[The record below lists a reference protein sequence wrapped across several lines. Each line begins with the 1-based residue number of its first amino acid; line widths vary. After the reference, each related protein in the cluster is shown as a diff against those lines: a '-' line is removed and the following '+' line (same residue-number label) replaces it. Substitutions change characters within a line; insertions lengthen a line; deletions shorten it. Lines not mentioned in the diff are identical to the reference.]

1 LSELSLNRKSFY
13 KKVGVL
19 VIPMALQNLIN
30 VGVNASDVIFL
41 GKVGEDVLSGCS
53 LAGQVFFVLSLFLF
67 GVTSGACVLT
77 AQYWGKKDTVS
88 IEKLLGIVLGFSEIV
103 GILFMVVS
111 LAMPDQIMGLL
122 TNDPAV
128 IVQGSKFLRI
138 VAFTYPIVAF
148 NMSYLNMIK
157 SVEKVIISTVVYAI
171 SLTVNIILNWIL
183 IFGEFGFPA
192 MGIRGSATATLCA
205 RILELIIVLVYA
217 NKHCKEIRI
226 IPKYILKMDKI
237 LLADFF
243 RFSGPVIFNEV
254 LWGLGYSVNA
264 AIIGHLGS
272 SAIAANS
279 VAQVARQ
286 LSMVVVFGIATATAI
301 MLGKAIGENKKE
313 LAQFYASESIKVAL
327 VGGVVGGLLIFIFT
341 PFMISGLGFQGE
353 TAVYTKYFLH
363 MMSYYVIGQAL
374 NSVWIVGIFRAGG
387 DTIFGMV
394 LDLTAMW
401 MGSILFGALAAFV
414 FKWSIP
420 VVYFILLA
428 DELLKLPFS
437 AIRYKQKKW
446 LKNVTR

>member
-1 LSELSLNRKSFY
+1 
-13 KKVGVL
+13 
-19 VIPMALQNLIN
+19 
-30 VGVNASDVIFL
+30 
-41 GKVGEDVLSGCS
+41 
-53 LAGQVFFVLSLFLF
+53 
-67 GVTSGACVLT
+67 
-77 AQYWGKKDTVS
+77 
-88 IEKLLGIVLGFSEIV
+88 
-103 GILFMVVS
+103 
-111 LAMPDQIMGLL
+111 
-122 TNDPAV
+122 
-128 IVQGSKFLRI
+128 
-138 VAFTYPIVAF
+138 
-148 NMSYLNMIK
+148 
-157 SVEKVIISTVVYAI
+157 
-171 SLTVNIILNWIL
+171 
-183 IFGEFGFPA
+183 
-192 MGIRGSATATLCA
+192 
-205 RILELIIVLVYA
+205 
-217 NKHCKEIRI
+217 
-226 IPKYILKMDKI
+226 MDKI